1 MIILHVEF
9 MINPSGSVSGGMK
22 IGIYYSFE
30 KKNTLSHKMILMCI
44 IEIKITIS
52 YKYL

>member
-30 KKNTLSHKMILMCI
+30 KKKHPVSQDDINVHH
-44 IEIKITIS
+44 
-52 YKYL
+52 